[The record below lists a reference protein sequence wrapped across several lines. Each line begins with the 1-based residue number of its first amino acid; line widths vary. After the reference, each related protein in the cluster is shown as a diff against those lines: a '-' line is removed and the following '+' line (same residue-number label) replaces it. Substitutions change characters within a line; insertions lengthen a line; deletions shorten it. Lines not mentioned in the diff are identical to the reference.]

1 MKKTILA
8 SAIAVASLGLAAT
21 ANAAIEEG
29 QLTIW
34 LNGDKGYNGLQKVG
48 DKFTKDTGVPVSVAH
63 PDDAPGK
70 FQQAA
75 STGSGPDVFFWAHDR
90 FGDWAAAG
98 LLTEIK
104 PSDKIKTAI
113 EDFTW
118 QAVTIDGKL
127 YGYPIAIESVGLI
140 YNKDLV
146 ANPPKTFEE
155 IPELDKQLQEKS
167 GGKVRAILWDYN
179 NTYFTWP
186 LMAAGGGYVFKY
198 ANGAYDI
205 KDTGVATDGAKKGVQ
220 TVVDLINKGLM
231 PKGADY
237 GVMDA
242 AFNKGEIAMMI
253 NGPWAWSNIKKSNIN
268 FGVTYI
274 PSIAGS
280 AAKPFVGV
288 MAGAINSASP
298 NKDLAVEF
306 LENYVLSID
315 GLKTIN
321 DDVPLGAVAHKE
333 FMKQLAADPNIAA
346 TFANAQAGEPMPNV
360 AAMGKFWSA
369 MATSLSNVTSGRQP
383 VDKALDAAAKRIV
396 K

>member
-8 SAIAVASLGLAAT
+8 TAIAVATLGMAAN
-21 ANAAIEEG
+21 ASAAIEEG

-34 LNGDKGYNGLQKVG
+34 INGDKGYNGLAEIGK
-48 DKFTKDTGVPVSVAH
+48 KFEADTGVKVTVAH

-75 STGSGPDVFFWAHDR
+75 STGSGPDVFFWPHDR
-90 FGDWAAAG
+90 YGDWVDAG

-104 PSDKIKTAI
+104 PSAALKAGVD
-113 EDFTW
+113 DFAW
-118 QAVTIDGKL
+118 DAVTIKGKI
-127 YGYPIAIESVGLI
+127 YGYPISVEAVGLI

-146 ANPPKTFEE
+146 PVPPKTWEE
-155 IPELDKQLQEKS
+155 IPALDKKLQES
-167 GGKVRAILWDYN
+167 GKHAILWDYN
-179 NTYFTWP
+179 NTYFTWGI
-186 LMAAGGGYVFKY
+186 LASQGAYAFKY
-198 ANGAYDI
+198 EGGKYDI
-205 KDTGVATDGAKKGVQ
+205 KDTGVGSDGAKAAAKM
-220 TVVDLINKGLM
+220 IKGLITDGHM

-242 AFNKGEIAMMI
+242 AFNKGEVAMVI
-253 NGPWAWSNIKKSNIN
+253 NGPWAWDNMEKSGIN
-268 FGVTYI
+268 YGVTYI
-274 PSIAGS
+274 PSLNGK

-288 MAGAINSASP
+288 LAGAINSSSP

-306 LENYVLSID
+306 LEKYVSTVE

-321 DDVPLGAVAHKE
+321 KDVPLGAVALKE
-333 FMKQLAADPNIAA
+333 LQKTLSSDPRIAA
-346 TFANAQAGEPMPNV
+346 TFANAKAGEPMPNV

-369 MATSLSNVTSGRQP
+369 MATSLTNITSGRQP
-383 VDKALDAAAKRIV
+383 VDKALTAAAKRIV

>member
-1 MKKTILA
+1 MKRTLLA
-8 SAIAVASLGLAAT
+8 SAIAVATLGLAGT
-21 ANAAIEEG
+21 ASAAIEEG

-34 LNGDKGYNGLQKVG
+34 INGDKGYNGLQKVG
-48 DKFTKDTGVPVSVAH
+48 DKFTADTGIPVSVAH

-75 STGSGPDVFFWAHDR
+75 STGSGPDIFFWPHDR

-98 LLTEIK
+98 LLAELK
-104 PSDKIKTAI
+104 PSAKIKGEI

-118 QAVTIDGKL
+118 DAVTVNGKI
-127 YGYPIAIESVGLI
+127 YGYPIAVEAVGLI
-140 YNKDLV
+140 YNKALV
-146 ANPPKTFEE
+146 KNPPKSFDE
-155 IPELDKQLQEKS
+155 IPALDKKLQEES

-186 LMAAGGGYVFKY
+186 LIAANGGYVFKY
-198 ANGAYDI
+198 ENGVYDI
-205 KDTGVATDGAKKGVQ
+205 KDTGVASDGAKQGVQ
-220 TVVDLINKGLM
+220 LIRDFIDQGIM

-242 AFNKGEIAMMI
+242 GFNKGEIAMMI
-253 NGPWAWSNIKKSNIN
+253 NGPWAWSNIQKSGID

-274 PSIAGS
+274 PKVGDG

-288 MAGAINSASP
+288 LAGAINAASP
-298 NKDLAVEF
+298 NKDLAIEF
-306 LENYVLSID
+306 LESYLINVD
-315 GLKTIN
+315 GLSTVN
-321 DDVPLGAVAHKE
+321 ADVPLGAVAYKE
-333 FMKQLAADPNIAA
+333 YMKQLAKDPNIAA

-369 MATSLSNVTSGRQP
+369 MATALSNITSGRQT
-383 VDKALDAAAKRIV
+383 VDKALGGAAKRIV

>member
-8 SAIAVASLGLAAT
+8 TAVAAAT
-21 ANAAIEEG
+21 LGMSATASAAIEEG

-34 LNGDKGYNGLQKVG
+34 INGDKGYNGLAEVG
-48 DKFTKDTGVPVSVAH
+48 KKFEADTGVKVTVAH

-75 STGSGPDVFFWAHDR
+75 STGSGPDIFFWAHDR
-90 FGDWAAAG
+90 FGDWASAG
-98 LLTEIK
+98 LLSELK
-104 PSDKIKTAI
+104 PSDNVKSAI

-118 QAVTIDGKL
+118 DAVTINGKV
-127 YGYPIAIESVGLI
+127 YGYPVAVEAVGLI

-146 ANPPKTFEE
+146 AEPPKTFEE
-155 IPELDKQLQEKS
+155 IPALDKKLQESS
-167 GGKVRAILWDYN
+167 GGKVKAILWDYN

-186 LMAAGGGYVFKY
+186 LIAANGGYVFKY
-198 ANGAYDI
+198 ENGSYDI
-205 KDTGVATDGAKKGVQ
+205 KDTGVNVPGAKAGVKMIKDFIDQ
-220 TVVDLINKGLM
+220 GIM

-253 NGPWAWSNIKKSNIN
+253 NGPWAWSNIKKSGIN
-268 FGVTYI
+268 YGVTYI
-274 PSIAGS
+274 PSVNGS

-288 MAGAINSASP
+288 LAGAVNAASP

-306 LENYVLSID
+306 LENYLLTVD
-315 GLKTIN
+315 GLKMVN
-321 DDVPLGAVAHKE
+321 DDVPLGAVAFKE
-333 FMKQLAADPNIAA
+333 YMKQLAKDPNIAA

-369 MATSLSNVTSGRQP
+369 MATALSNVTSGRQT
-383 VDKALDAAAKRIV
+383 VDKALDGAAKRIV